1 MSQKNTIAD
10 WHAVSDAGN
19 AGNNGVSASLHESV
33 FCICSLGDHQVVAM
47 VVLHREEHDY
57 YVVMHCT

>member
-33 FCICSLGDHQVVAM
+33 FCICSLGDHQVVAPLQWWCYTERSM
-47 VVLHREEHDY
+47 TTML
-57 YVVMHCT
+57 